1 MGRTRALESV
11 KASNAKLEMI
21 KMKIRSAILFAT
33 AVLLAAS
40 LAPGAIAADIS
51 DVGFVDPADIA
62 NLPIFVNADRQL
74 AAYKAQI
81 VTQYN
86 AQIKHAATDADKQRV
101 TMQFQTQ
108 LTDKQREMAGP
119 LLQREQLAIA
129 AVSATRNLSVVVDK
143 RIVIYGGQDITKDV
157 EAVFSGPQAIAAPAA
172 TPPPSEIGF
181 VDQSALDGVP
191 KVQSANSEMSQYET
205 TQRQIY
211 AARLAQAKSAPEKQQ
226 ILTEYN
232 KLISDKQ
239 DQLLKPLVDQTKSA
253 TADVARKKGLLL
265 VVDRADIVY
274 GGTDI
279 TSDVQNE
286 LAK

>member
-1 MGRTRALESV
+1 
-11 KASNAKLEMI
+11 MI
-21 KMKIRSAILFAT
+21 KVKIRSTILCAT
-33 AVLLAAS
+33 AALLAMS

-51 DVGFVDPADIA
+51 DVGFVDLADIA
-62 NLPIFVNADRQL
+62 NLPVFVSVNRQL
-74 AAYKAQI
+74 AAYKSQLDA
-81 VTQYN
+81 QYN
-86 AQIKHAATDADKQRV
+86 AQVKRAGNDADKQRI

-108 LTDKQREMAGP
+108 LNDKQREIAGP
-119 LLQREQLAIA
+119 LFQREQLAIA

-157 EAVFSGPQAIAAPAA
+157 EAVFAGPQSIAPPSA

-181 VDQSALDGVP
+181 VDQNALDGVP
-191 KVQSANSEMSQYET
+191 KVQSANAEMSQYQT

-211 AARLAQAKSAPEKQQ
+211 AARLAQAKSPTDKQQ

-239 DQLLKPLVDQTKSA
+239 DQLLKPLVDQTKAA
-253 TADVARKKGLLL
+253 TADVAGRKNLIL

-279 TSDVQNE
+279 TTDVQNE